1 MFEPDSAAPDDIEF
15 GVLGP
20 LRISATDTELAV
32 TSPRSRTFL
41 ALLVLNAGR
50 QVSLYEFADAI
61 WGAALPQNP
70 RRAVQL
76 CAVRVRAQLERL
88 GADDLVV
95 TCPDGYRLDVTPEH
109 TDVGR
114 VAALLRDA
122 DAASDTDAELT
133 AVTAALAL
141 WRGEPLVDV
150 PSEALQREI
159 VPGLREQQLQLTERR
174 VDIRLRSKAAADLV
188 DELVTLTARHPLRE
202 RLWGQLMR
210 ALRQRGRRGEALTAF
225 HTFRR
230 RLRDE
235 LGIDPSP
242 ELTALHASILAS
254 QPDAPAAVASPSL
267 PVPRELPS
275 DPAAFAGRVAELAEL
290 DRLLATVDESSQPAV
305 GVITGTAGV
314 GKTSLAIHWARRV
327 ADEFPDGQLFV
338 NLRGY
343 HPEQAHT
350 PQRVL
355 TRFLRTLGV
364 RSQDMPEDIDELTAM
379 YRSVMDG
386 RRMLVVLDNV
396 NHSDQARPL
405 LPSAAGCLVVITS
418 RDVLLSLVAA
428 DNARQISL
436 DLPDTAD
443 ARRMLAR
450 RLGSERLSSEPG
462 AADDIIAASARLPLA
477 LAIAAARAAI
487 NRDIRL
493 SAVAEQLRSGLDAFD
508 TASALTDVRAVF
520 SWSYQALSPDAA
532 RLLRLLGLH
541 PGADVS
547 GVAAASLSGLAPK
560 QADRLLA
567 ELVRA
572 HLVIEDVP
580 GRYALHDLMR
590 EYAVELANAKDTEAD
605 RDLALRRLLDHYL
618 HSGHTAATLLNPYWP
633 TLVLDDVSFGV
644 HLEHFTDYDAA
655 MDWFATER
663 DVLLAVLDWAVSAGL
678 DRQVVRLVWVL
689 AGYLERQGPWTLW
702 ASTHRDAIA
711 AAQRLGEPLLEAR
724 AHRGLGLA
732 YSRMSRVEDAY
743 RHFAR
748 ALELHGDSDDR
759 DGMAR
764 AESALALVREEQR
777 RYPEALEHALRALE
791 HQKHLGGVGYAN
803 AHNTVGWCYAL
814 VGQYDKALDHGRQA
828 LAEHREAGNPVGEA
842 ATLDTIGYAHH
853 HRGQYP
859 EAVDSYRE
867 AIRLYRQLG
876 DRFFTATILDHLGD
890 TCEALGD
897 RAASQDAWREAE
909 AIFGDLAHPEVER
922 IRLKLRAASGSD

>member
-1 MFEPDSAAPDDIEF
+1 MRDGVEF

-20 LRISATDTELAV
+20 LRISAADAELAI

-76 CAVRVRAQLERL
+76 CAVRVRAQLERI
-88 GADDLVV
+88 GSGELVV
-95 TCPDGYRLDVTPEH
+95 TCPDGYRLDVASEH

-114 VAALLRDA
+114 VAALVRDA
-122 DAASDTDAELT
+122 DAASDSDAELK

-141 WRGEPLVDV
+141 WRGEPLADV
-150 PSEALQREI
+150 PSEALQREV

-174 VDIRLRSKAAADLV
+174 VDILLRSESAADLV

-210 ALRQRGRRGEALTAF
+210 ALQHLGRRGEALTAF

-242 ELTALHASILAS
+242 DLKALHASILTS
-254 QPDAPAAVASPSL
+254 QSEPGTEAASPSL
-267 PVPRELPS
+267 RVPRELPT
-275 DPAAFAGRVAELAEL
+275 DPAAFAGRVAELSEL
-290 DRLLATVDESSQPAV
+290 DLLLAASEATPQPAV

-327 ADEFPDGQLFV
+327 ADDFPDGQLFV
-338 NLRGY
+338 NMRGY
-343 HPEQAHT
+343 HPEQALT

-355 TRFLRTLGV
+355 ARFLRTLGV
-364 RSQDMPEDIDELTAM
+364 RGQDLPEDIDELTAM

-386 RRMLVVLDNV
+386 RRMLIVLDNV

-405 LPSAAGCLVVITS
+405 LPGAAGCLVVITS
-418 RDVLLSLVAA
+418 RDVLLSLIAA
-428 DNARQISL
+428 DNASQISL

-477 LAIAAARAAI
+477 LAIAAARAVI
-487 NRDIRL
+487 NKDTRL
-493 SAVAEQLRSGLDAFD
+493 SAVAEQLRAGLDAFD
-508 TASALTDVRAVF
+508 TASPMTDVRAVF

-541 PGADVS
+541 PGSDVS
-547 GVAAASLSGLAPK
+547 AAAVASFAGLSPSHT
-560 QADRLLA
+560 DRLLA

-572 HLVIEDVP
+572 HLVIGDVP

-590 EYAVELANAKDTEAD
+590 EYAVELANAEDSEAD
-605 RDLALRRLLDHYL
+605 RDLAFRRLLDHYV
-618 HSGHTAATLLNPYWP
+618 HTGRTAATLLNPYWRP
-633 TLVLDDVSFGV
+633 LALDDAFAGV
-644 HLEHFTDYDAA
+644 HPEDLADYDAA
-655 MDWFATER
+655 MDWFAAER
-663 DVLLAVLDWAVSAGL
+663 DVLIAVLDWAVSAGF
-678 DRQVVRLVWVL
+678 DRQIVQLVWVL
-689 AGYLERQGPWTLW
+689 AGYLERQGPWTQW

-711 AAQRLGEPLLEAR
+711 AAQRLGEPVLEAR

-732 YSRMSRVEDAY
+732 NLRMSRIEDAH

-748 ALELHGDSDDR
+748 ALELYRDSDDLE
-759 DGMAR
+759 GMAR

-791 HQKHLGGVGYAN
+791 HQKRIGGGVGYAN
-803 AHNTVGWCYAL
+803 AHNTVGWCHAL
-814 VGQYDKALDHGRQA
+814 VGQYDEALDHGGQA
-828 LAEHREAGNPVGEA
+828 LAEHRAVGNPVGEA
-842 ATLDTIGYAHH
+842 ATLDTIGFAHH
-853 HRGQYP
+853 HLGQFA
-859 EAVDSYRE
+859 EAIDSYRE
-867 AIRLYRQLG
+867 ALRLYRQLG
-876 DRFFTATILDHLGD
+876 DRYFIACALDHLGD
-890 TCEALGD
+890 TYEALGD
-897 RAASQDAWREAE
+897 RASSLDMWREAVSTLD
-909 AIFGDLAHPEVER
+909 GLTPPETEQVR
-922 IRLKLRAASGSD
+922 AKLRGAAFGSG